1 MKNHLTVSLLLVF
14 AVLLAPLCALAPTP
28 DQGPGPAK
36 ISINKA
42 TAAEW
47 TALPGV
53 GPKMAERIVAYRTQN
68 GPFKRVEDLMRVKG
82 IGEKLFQK
90 WKERLTL

>member
-1 MKNHLTVSLLLVF
+1 MKKHLTVSLLLALV
-14 AVLLAPLCALAPTP
+14 VWLAPLSALTPAP
-28 DQGPGPAK
+28 DQASGPAK

-42 TAAEW
+42 TAAEL

-82 IGEKLFQK
+82 IGEKTFLK